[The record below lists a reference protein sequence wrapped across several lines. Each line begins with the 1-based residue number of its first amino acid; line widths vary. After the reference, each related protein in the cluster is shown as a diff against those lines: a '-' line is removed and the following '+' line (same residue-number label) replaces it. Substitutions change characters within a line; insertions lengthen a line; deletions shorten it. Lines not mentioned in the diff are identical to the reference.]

1 MGHGRQWMSWVH
13 EHDMNRLWLAALTD
27 DAYRGAYMA
36 TAPEPVPNRVF
47 MRELRRAC
55 RRPWS
60 PPAPALAVRFGA
72 RFLLRTDPELAL
84 LGRRVVPSRLIAEHG
99 FRFDYPKIGPA
110 LQHLLR

>member
-1 MGHGRQWMSWVH
+1 
-13 EHDMNRLWLAALTD
+13 MNRLWLAALTD